1 MDRSIPSISSYI
13 SQKIPIWNRKSFAV
27 RLNGPKNCWVMWG
40 PSTFPVRRKVSSF
53 GAERPSYMSLATTKC
68 RALSESTGLLKATAL
83 SCPPPPLKHRYC
95 YADNNNGTCPKKN
108 ACPHPQVC
116 QICAGIHYPP
126 PPTPN
131 QKARLLPKKNIVLA
145 HYLEEYGQTLSNWLL
160 EGFKFG
166 FKIPNQRPRQF
177 RLSSNLSSIKGKES
191 ILMQRIQ
198 QELQCSRIAGPFI
211 EPPFPNIQVPP
222 KLSPKEITRGVL
234 FNKPLVLF

>member
-1 MDRSIPSISSYI
+1 
-13 SQKIPIWNRKSFAV
+13 
-27 RLNGPKNCWVMWG
+27 MWG

-83 SCPPPPLKHRYC
+83 SCPPLLSIDTVMQTTTMAP
-95 YADNNNGTCPKKN
+95 APKKMH
-108 ACPHPQVC
+108 APILKFVKSVQ
-116 QICAGIHYPP
+116 AYTTPP
-126 PPTPN
+126 PPTPQSKSKIIT
-131 QKARLLPKKNIVLA
+131 QKEQIVLA
-145 HYLEEYGQTLSNWLL
+145 HYLEEYGQTLSNLLL

-234 FNKPLVLF
+234 FNKPLVLS